1 MTIGDDDKG
10 RPVDDALTLRTL
22 FGGLPAEGVEKL
34 APISSEI
41 IAAMSKQYGSAPVG
55 SDEFEHIDLKGF
67 LLERPELCFRLAIAL
82 SELYSDTVRSIG
94 RHVYR

>member
-1 MTIGDDDKG
+1 MQLGDDDKD

-22 FGGLPAEGVEKL
+22 FGGLPAEGAEKL
-34 APISSEI
+34 GPIRSEI
-41 IAAMSKQYGSAPVG
+41 IAAMSKEHGSATVG

-82 SELYSDTVRSIG
+82 SVLYSDTVRSIG

>member
-1 MTIGDDDKG
+1 MQLGDDDKG
-10 RPVDDALTLRTL
+10 RPVDEALTLRTL
-22 FGGLPAEGVEKL
+22 FGGLPAEGLEKL
-34 APISSEI
+34 GSIRSEI
-41 IAAMSKQYGSAPVG
+41 IAAMSKQYGSATGG

-67 LLERPELCFRLAIAL
+67 LLERPELCFRLATAF